1 MENLIAKLAEKQ
13 SEASHELAAGLENID
28 MIDQLNDNN
37 DANNINDA
45 QQNTTAAKRKLCIVD
60 SIKVKKD

>member
-28 MIDQLNDNN
+28 MID
-37 DANNINDA
+37 
-45 QQNTTAAKRKLCIVD
+45 
-60 SIKVKKD
+60 